1 MKDEIGG
8 EMVCMVKAKNVLLY
22 KKIMIKKLKDLRVQ
36 KMHLQNKLFK
46 CGKN

>member
-22 KKIMIKKLKDLRVQ
+22 KKNNDKEVKRLK
-36 KMHLQNKLFK
+36 
-46 CGKN
+46 GTKNASSKQIV